1 MRPRKTPTKTN
12 KERLYEAN
20 LRQCAQI
27 GRSNVRRFLTLLG
40 LGKHYDLRRVVLNPT
55 VSNKKLDQ
63 LTGGA
68 GYADWRAEA
77 IEEKRSDPLTVSQ
90 IARAVLEYRSDKK
103 YKVAWR
109 FSFTK
114 HRIFADIFAFLAWQS
129 RYLPHKKK

>member
-1 MRPRKTPTKTN
+1 M
-12 KERLYEAN
+12 
-20 LRQCAQI
+20 
-27 GRSNVRRFLTLLG
+27 G

-68 GYADWRAEA
+68 GHPDWRSEA

-90 IARAVLEYRSDKK
+90 IARAILEYRADKK
-103 YKVAWR
+103 FKVAWR

-114 HRIFADIFAFLAWQS
+114 HRIFPDIFAFLDWQA
-129 RYLPHKKK
+129 RYLKPRRKK